1 MASNVNPT
9 VRRRRLGQELRRL
22 RELKG
27 MTAEEV
33 AERLLVSQSK
43 ISRLEN
49 GRRSISQRDVRD
61 LCGVYEV
68 EDHRIVDSLMQMAKD
83 SRQQGWWHAFG
94 DIPYS
99 VYIGLETDAASLRV
113 YDPQVVPGLLQTPQ
127 YAEALIAGAL
137 PETVPADVE
146 KRVNVRLRRQERVK
160 ATENPLRLWVVID
173 EAALRRTIGGKQLM
187 IDQLESL
194 IDQSR
199 LPHVTVQVLPFS
211 MGAHPG
217 INGQYAILEFPD
229 ASDSSVVYIEG
240 VTSDLYLEKANDVQ
254 KYSVMY
260 EHSAGAGPE
269 CGPDPGI
276 HHRDRQGVRRWNGL
290 LSAGIGRLGAEAR
303 HGTPRAHRGGRPSR
317 NMPSGRVNGR
327 PAARRLRVA
336 SITPTEN
343 AGRER
348 PTRENRSEHG
358 NSSGRHG
365 HLDQVLVLHRKRRMR

>member
-113 YDPQVVPGLLQTPQ
+113 YDPQVVPGLLQTKQ

-137 PETVPADVE
+137 PETAVTDIE
-146 KRVNVRLRRQERVK
+146 KRVQVRLRRQERVS
-160 ATENPLRLWVVID
+160 ADESPLRLWVVID
-173 EAALRRTIGGKQLM
+173 ESALLRVIGDKQLM
-187 IDQLESL
+187 IAQLEHLVELS
-194 IDQSR
+194 Q
-199 LPHVTVQVLPFS
+199 LPHVTVQVLPFAV
-211 MGAHPG
+211 GAHPG

-229 ASDSSVVYIEG
+229 AADSSVVYIEG
-240 VTSDLYLEKANDVQ
+240 VTSDLYLEKAHDVQ

-260 EHSAGAGPE
+260 EHLRAQALNV
-269 CGPDPGI
+269 DQT
-276 HHRDRQGVRRWNGL
+276 RQFIMDIAKGY
-290 LSAGIGRLGAEAR
+290 AR
-303 HGTPRAHRGGRPSR
+303 
-317 NMPSGRVNGR
+317 
-327 PAARRLRVA
+327 
-336 SITPTEN
+336 
-343 AGRER
+343 
-348 PTRENRSEHG
+348 
-358 NSSGRHG
+358 
-365 HLDQVLVLHRKRRMR
+365 

>member
-1 MASNVNPT
+1 VASNVNPT

-27 MTAEEV
+27 MTAEEE

-83 SRQQGWWHAFG
+83 SRQQGWWHSFG

-113 YDPQVVPGLLQTPQ
+113 YDPQVVPGLLQTKQ

-137 PETVPADVE
+137 PETASAEIE
-146 KRVNVRLRRQERVK
+146 KRVQVRMRRQERIS
-160 ATENPLRLWVVID
+160 TEENPLRLWTVLD
-173 EAALRRTIGGKQLM
+173 EAALRRVVGNKSLM
-187 IDQLESL
+187 RDQLEQL
-194 IDQSR
+194 VEQSQ
-199 LPHVTVQVLPFS
+199 LPHVTVQVIPFD

-217 INGQYAILEFPD
+217 LNGQYAILEFPD
-229 ASDSSVVYIEG
+229 AADSSVVYIEG

-260 EHSAGAGPE
+260 EHLRAQALNVDQS
-269 CGPDPGI
+269 
-276 HHRDRQGVRRWNGL
+276 RQFI
-290 LSAGIGRLGAEAR
+290 ADIAKEYAR
-303 HGTPRAHRGGRPSR
+303 
-317 NMPSGRVNGR
+317 
-327 PAARRLRVA
+327 
-336 SITPTEN
+336 
-343 AGRER
+343 
-348 PTRENRSEHG
+348 
-358 NSSGRHG
+358 
-365 HLDQVLVLHRKRRMR
+365 

>member
-113 YDPQVVPGLLQTPQ
+113 YEPQVVPGLLQTRQ

-137 PETVPADVE
+137 PESGTTDIE
-146 KRVNVRLRRQERVK
+146 KRVSVRLRRQERINE
-160 ATENPLRLWVVID
+160 AEHPLRLWVVVD
-173 EAALRRTIGGKQLM
+173 EAALRRLVGDKQLM
-187 IDQLESL
+187 REQLEYLVELS
-194 IDQSR
+194 Q
-199 LPHVTVQVLPFS
+199 LPHVTVQVLPFE

-260 EHSAGAGPE
+260 EHLRAQALNV
-269 CGPDPGI
+269 DQT
-276 HHRDRQGVRRWNGL
+276 RQFI
-290 LSAGIGRLGAEAR
+290 ADIAKDYAR
-303 HGTPRAHRGGRPSR
+303 
-317 NMPSGRVNGR
+317 
-327 PAARRLRVA
+327 
-336 SITPTEN
+336 
-343 AGRER
+343 
-348 PTRENRSEHG
+348 
-358 NSSGRHG
+358 
-365 HLDQVLVLHRKRRMR
+365 

>member
-1 MASNVNPT
+1 VASNVNPT

-43 ISRLEN
+43 ISRL
-49 GRRSISQRDVRD
+49 DVRD

-83 SRQQGWWHAFG
+83 SRQQGWWHSFG

-113 YDPQVVPGLLQTPQ
+113 YDPQVVPGLLQTRQ

-137 PETVPADVE
+137 PETAAVDIE
-146 KRVNVRLRRQERVK
+146 KRVQVRLRRQERIT
-160 ATENPLRLWVVID
+160 APENPLRLWTVMD
-173 EAALRRTIGGKQLM
+173 EAALRRVVGNRSLM
-187 IDQLESL
+187 RDQLEHLVEES
-194 IDQSR
+194 Q
-199 LPHVTVQVLPFS
+199 LPHVTVQVIPFD

-217 INGQYAILEFPD
+217 LNGQYAILEFPD
-229 ASDSSVVYIEG
+229 AADSSVVYIEG

-260 EHSAGAGPE
+260 EHLRAQALN
-269 CGPDPGI
+269 PDQS
-276 HHRDRQGVRRWNGL
+276 RQFI
-290 LSAGIGRLGAEAR
+290 ADIAKEYAR
-303 HGTPRAHRGGRPSR
+303 
-317 NMPSGRVNGR
+317 
-327 PAARRLRVA
+327 
-336 SITPTEN
+336 
-343 AGRER
+343 
-348 PTRENRSEHG
+348 
-358 NSSGRHG
+358 
-365 HLDQVLVLHRKRRMR
+365 

>member
-1 MASNVNPT
+1 VASNVNPT

-113 YDPQVVPGLLQTPQ
+113 YEPQVVPGLLQTRP

-137 PETVPADVE
+137 PESGTTDIE
-146 KRVNVRLRRQERVK
+146 KRVGVRLRRQERIRDS
-160 ATENPLRLWVVID
+160 EHPLRLWVVID
-173 EAALRRTIGGKQLM
+173 EAALRRLIGDKNLM
-187 IDQLESL
+187 REQLEHLVELS
-194 IDQSR
+194 Q
-199 LPHVTVQVLPFS
+199 LPHVTVQVLPFE

-260 EHSAGAGPE
+260 EHLRAQALNV
-269 CGPDPGI
+269 DQT
-276 HHRDRQGVRRWNGL
+276 RQFIEN
-290 LSAGIGRLGAEAR
+290 IAR
-303 HGTPRAHRGGRPSR
+303 EYA
-317 NMPSGRVNGR
+317 
-327 PAARRLRVA
+327 L
-336 SITPTEN
+336 
-343 AGRER
+343 
-348 PTRENRSEHG
+348 
-358 NSSGRHG
+358 
-365 HLDQVLVLHRKRRMR
+365 

>member
-1 MASNVNPT
+1 MASSVNPT
-9 VRRRRLGQELRRL
+9 VRRRRLRQELRRL

-83 SRQQGWWHAFG
+83 SRQQGWWHSFG

-113 YDPQVVPGLLQTPQ
+113 YDPQVVPGLLQTRP

-137 PETVPADVE
+137 PETASADID
-146 KRVNVRLRRQERVK
+146 KRVQVRLRRQERIS
-160 ATENPLRLWVVID
+160 APENPLRLWTVLD
-173 EAALRRTIGGKQLM
+173 EAALRRVVGNRSLM
-187 IDQLESL
+187 RDQLEHL
-194 IDQSR
+194 VEQSQ
-199 LPHVTVQVLPFS
+199 LPHVTVQVIPFD

-217 INGQYAILEFPD
+217 LNGQYAILEFPD
-229 ASDSSVVYIEG
+229 AADSSVVYIEG

-260 EHSAGAGPE
+260 EHLRAQALNVEQS
-269 CGPDPGI
+269 
-276 HHRDRQGVRRWNGL
+276 RQFI
-290 LSAGIGRLGAEAR
+290 ADIAKEYAR
-303 HGTPRAHRGGRPSR
+303 
-317 NMPSGRVNGR
+317 
-327 PAARRLRVA
+327 
-336 SITPTEN
+336 
-343 AGRER
+343 
-348 PTRENRSEHG
+348 
-358 NSSGRHG
+358 
-365 HLDQVLVLHRKRRMR
+365 

>member
-83 SRQQGWWHAFG
+83 SRQQGWWHSFG

-113 YDPQVVPGLLQTPQ
+113 YDPQVVPGLLQTRG
-127 YAEALIAGAL
+127 YAEALINGAL
-137 PETVPADVE
+137 PETTPQDIE
-146 KRVNVRLRRQERVK
+146 KRVQVRMRRQERIQ
-160 ATENPLRLWVVID
+160 APDNPLRLWTVLD
-173 EAALRRTIGGKQLM
+173 EAALRRGVGGRNVM
-187 IDQLESL
+187 REQLEHL
-194 IDQSR
+194 VEQSQ
-199 LPHVTVQVLPFS
+199 LPHVTVQVIPFE

-217 INGQYAILEFPD
+217 LNGQYAILEFPD
-229 ASDSSVVYIEG
+229 AADSSVVYIEG

-260 EHSAGAGPE
+260 EHLRAQALNVEQS
-269 CGPDPGI
+269 
-276 HHRDRQGVRRWNGL
+276 RQFI
-290 LSAGIGRLGAEAR
+290 SEIAKEYAR
-303 HGTPRAHRGGRPSR
+303 
-317 NMPSGRVNGR
+317 
-327 PAARRLRVA
+327 
-336 SITPTEN
+336 
-343 AGRER
+343 
-348 PTRENRSEHG
+348 
-358 NSSGRHG
+358 
-365 HLDQVLVLHRKRRMR
+365 

>member
-22 RELKG
+22 REIKG

-68 EDHRIVDSLMQMAKD
+68 ADHRIVDSLMQMAKD

-113 YDPQVVPGLLQTPQ
+113 FEPQVVPGLLQTRA
-127 YAEALIAGAL
+127 YAEALINGAL
-137 PETVPADVE
+137 PESAAPDVE
-146 KRVNVRLRRQERVK
+146 KRVGVRIRRQDRINSP
-160 ATENPLRLWVVID
+160 ENPLRLWAVVD
-173 EAALRRTIGGKQLM
+173 ESALRRAVGGRQLM
-187 IDQLESL
+187 REQLEHL
-194 IDQSR
+194 VEQSQ
-199 LPHVTVQVLPFS
+199 LPHVTVQVLPFD

-217 INGQYAILEFPD
+217 ISGHYAILEFPD
-229 ASDSSVVYIEG
+229 AADSSVVYIEG

-260 EHSAGAGPE
+260 EHLRAQALNV
-269 CGPDPGI
+269 DQT
-276 HHRDRQGVRRWNGL
+276 RQFIANI
-290 LSAGIGRLGAEAR
+290 AKEYAR
-303 HGTPRAHRGGRPSR
+303 
-317 NMPSGRVNGR
+317 
-327 PAARRLRVA
+327 
-336 SITPTEN
+336 
-343 AGRER
+343 
-348 PTRENRSEHG
+348 
-358 NSSGRHG
+358 
-365 HLDQVLVLHRKRRMR
+365 

>member
-49 GRRSISQRDVRD
+49 GRRSIGQRDVRD

-83 SRQQGWWHAFG
+83 SRQQGWWHSFG

-113 YDPQVVPGLLQTPQ
+113 YDPQVVPGLLQTKQ

-137 PETVPADVE
+137 PETAQAEIE
-146 KRVNVRLRRQERVK
+146 KRVQVRMRRQERIS
-160 ATENPLRLWVVID
+160 TEENPLRLWTVLD
-173 EAALRRTIGGKQLM
+173 EAALRRVVGNRSLM
-187 IDQLESL
+187 RDQLEQL
-194 IDQSR
+194 VEQSQ
-199 LPHVTVQVLPFS
+199 LPHVTVQVIPFD

-217 INGQYAILEFPD
+217 LNGQYAILEFPD
-229 ASDSSVVYIEG
+229 AADSSVVYIEG

-260 EHSAGAGPE
+260 EHLRAQALNVDQS
-269 CGPDPGI
+269 
-276 HHRDRQGVRRWNGL
+276 RQFI
-290 LSAGIGRLGAEAR
+290 ADIAKEYAR
-303 HGTPRAHRGGRPSR
+303 
-317 NMPSGRVNGR
+317 
-327 PAARRLRVA
+327 
-336 SITPTEN
+336 
-343 AGRER
+343 
-348 PTRENRSEHG
+348 
-358 NSSGRHG
+358 
-365 HLDQVLVLHRKRRMR
+365 

>member
-83 SRQQGWWHAFG
+83 SRQQGWWHSFG

-113 YDPQVVPGLLQTPQ
+113 YDPQVVPGLLQTKQ

-137 PETVPADVE
+137 PETAPTEIE
-146 KRVNVRLRRQERVK
+146 KRVQVRMRRQERIS
-160 ATENPLRLWVVID
+160 TEENPLRLWTVLD
-173 EAALRRTIGGKQLM
+173 EAALRRVVGNRNLM
-187 IDQLESL
+187 RDQLEQLVEQSL
-194 IDQSR
+194 
-199 LPHVTVQVLPFS
+199 LPHVTVQVIPFD

-217 INGQYAILEFPD
+217 LNGQYAILEFPD
-229 ASDSSVVYIEG
+229 AADSSVVYIEG

-260 EHSAGAGPE
+260 EHLRAQALNVEQS
-269 CGPDPGI
+269 
-276 HHRDRQGVRRWNGL
+276 RQFI
-290 LSAGIGRLGAEAR
+290 ADIAKEYAR
-303 HGTPRAHRGGRPSR
+303 
-317 NMPSGRVNGR
+317 
-327 PAARRLRVA
+327 
-336 SITPTEN
+336 
-343 AGRER
+343 
-348 PTRENRSEHG
+348 
-358 NSSGRHG
+358 
-365 HLDQVLVLHRKRRMR
+365 

>member
-1 MASNVNPT
+1 MASSVNPT

-68 EDHRIVDSLMQMAKD
+68 EDVRIVDSLMQMAKD
-83 SRQQGWWHAFG
+83 SRQQGWWHSFG

-113 YDPQVVPGLLQTPQ
+113 YDPQVVPGLLQTRP

-137 PETVPADVE
+137 PETATGEIE
-146 KRVNVRLRRQERVK
+146 KRVQVRLRRQERIC
-160 ATENPLRLWVVID
+160 APENPLRLWTVLD
-173 EAALRRTIGGKQLM
+173 ESALRRVVGNRSLM
-187 IDQLESL
+187 RDQLEHL
-194 IDQSR
+194 VEQSQ
-199 LPHVTVQVLPFS
+199 LPHVTVQVIPFE

-217 INGQYAILEFPD
+217 LNGQYAILEFPD
-229 ASDSSVVYIEG
+229 AADSSVVYIEG

-260 EHSAGAGPE
+260 EHLRAQALNVEQS
-269 CGPDPGI
+269 
-276 HHRDRQGVRRWNGL
+276 RQFI
-290 LSAGIGRLGAEAR
+290 ADIAKEYAR
-303 HGTPRAHRGGRPSR
+303 
-317 NMPSGRVNGR
+317 
-327 PAARRLRVA
+327 
-336 SITPTEN
+336 
-343 AGRER
+343 
-348 PTRENRSEHG
+348 
-358 NSSGRHG
+358 
-365 HLDQVLVLHRKRRMR
+365 

>member
-68 EDHRIVDSLMQMAKD
+68 EDHRVVDSLMQMAKD
-83 SRQQGWWHAFG
+83 SRQQGWWHSFG

-113 YDPQVVPGLLQTPQ
+113 YDPQVVPGLLQTRQ

-137 PETVPADVE
+137 PETAPADIE
-146 KRVNVRLRRQERVK
+146 KRVKVRMRRQERIS
-160 ATENPLRLWVVID
+160 AAENPLRLWTVLD
-173 EAALRRTIGGKQLM
+173 EAALRRAVGTGPLM
-187 IDQLESL
+187 REQLEHL
-194 IDQSR
+194 IEQSR
-199 LPHVTVQVLPFS
+199 LPHVTVQVIPFE

-217 INGQYAILEFPD
+217 LNGQYAILEFPD
-229 ASDSSVVYIEG
+229 AADSSVVYIEG

-260 EHSAGAGPE
+260 EHLRAQALNVEQS
-269 CGPDPGI
+269 
-276 HHRDRQGVRRWNGL
+276 RQFI
-290 LSAGIGRLGAEAR
+290 ATIAK
-303 HGTPRAHRGGRPSR
+303 
-317 NMPSGRVNGR
+317 
-327 PAARRLRVA
+327 
-336 SITPTEN
+336 
-343 AGRER
+343 
-348 PTRENRSEHG
+348 EHT
-358 NSSGRHG
+358 S
-365 HLDQVLVLHRKRRMR
+365 